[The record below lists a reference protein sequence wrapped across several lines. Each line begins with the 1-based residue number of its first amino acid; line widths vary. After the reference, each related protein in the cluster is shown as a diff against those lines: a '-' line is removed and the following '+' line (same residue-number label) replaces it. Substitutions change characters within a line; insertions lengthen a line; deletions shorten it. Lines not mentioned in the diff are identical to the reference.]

1 MTLEDM
7 NYFIQEALECCQ
19 NCAEKDEIYEVVGG
33 KQLICTLYNDPV
45 DPLGKC
51 DVFTFYKAL

>member
-45 DPLGKC
+45 DPLAKC
-51 DVFTFYKAL
+51 DVFTF